1 MTLQMLTILLCL
13 GGAVVTGF
21 LAVIF
26 WRDPEAGMAAATHR
40 AEKLPLV
47 MTDRYVAFAFLALA
61 AAWHGD
67 PGVIAVLFVAFAFMG
82 LADGVIYARAG
93 FPHIKHTAAG
103 VAALIVAAVA
113 MLAKTTN
120 GAA

>member
-1 MTLQMLTILLCL
+1 MTLATLTVLLCL

-26 WRDPEAGMAAATHR
+26 WRNPEAGMAAATHR
-40 AEKLPLV
+40 LEKLPFV

-67 PGVIAVLFVAFAFMG
+67 PGVIAGLFVAFAFMG

-103 VAALIVAAVA
+103 VAAALVAAVA
-113 MLAKTTN
+113 AWTELSN

>member
-1 MTLQMLTILLCL
+1 MTLATLTVLLCL

-21 LAVIF
+21 LAFIF
-26 WRDPEAGMAAATHR
+26 WRDPQQGMAMATHR

-47 MTDRYVAFAFLALA
+47 MIDRYVAFAFLALA

-67 PGVIAVLFVAFAFMG
+67 PGVIAGLFVAFAFMG
-82 LADGVIYARAG
+82 LADAVIYARDG
-93 FPHIKHTAAG
+93 FPYIKHAAAG

-113 MLAKTTN
+113 TLAETTN